1 MEVTKKE
8 IKPMESPV
16 TPTVPKISAS
26 SLDHKSVA
34 SIKKPDPKT
43 KQEKVTKKDEATKVN
58 VTNGLIIPLETKN
71 LSQVEVAQSPNATN

>member
-16 TPTVPKISAS
+16 SPIVTKISAS

-34 SIKKPDPKT
+34 SIKKPDPKA
-43 KQEKVTKKDEATKVN
+43 KQEKVNKKD
-58 VTNGLIIPLETKN
+58 
-71 LSQVEVAQSPNATN
+71 